1 MEEKIPTSIHPDF
14 KGIVHPNIKITPW
27 FTYPVAI
34 LGIYV
39 FFISA
44 KYNQSWIKKMSW
56 LFQVY
61 NGSEW
66 GSRFWSPKKCIHP
79 T

>member
-34 LGIYV
+34 LGIMY
-39 FFISA
+39 FYFSQI
-44 KYNQSWIKKMSW
+44 QSELNKKNVLALPS
-56 LFQVY
+56 L
-61 NGSEW
+61 
-66 GSRFWSPKKCIHP
+66 
-79 T
+79 